1 VDQPVFVTAPWFR
14 QCNFETTAQL
24 KNVGCE
30 FRATPCNLM
39 TLRNMAAERTCFAPG
54 IHGPC
59 CRCRES
65 CGSEEYADS
74 SLLGV
79 RKKFSRCVMIL
90 GEMRKKYARFW
101 VEFS

>member
-1 VDQPVFVTAPWFR
+1 MVLTDPWFR
-14 QCNFETTAQL
+14 PRNFETTAQL
-24 KNVGCE
+24 KNVVCE
-30 FRATPCNLM
+30 FPASPCNLM
-39 TLRNMAAERTCFAPG
+39 PLRNMAAERRCRAPG
-54 IHGPC
+54 IRRPC

-65 CGSEEYADS
+65 CGSEDSADS